1 MPTVVHRFARF
12 AVVGAIATA
21 THAAVFTIAIEI
33 FHIEPVTA
41 NALAFIIAMLTG
53 YALNRR
59 WTFGKNGTAHARLW
73 RYAVAALLVLAL
85 NSAIMYAVVHIADWS
100 AYVGLLLSILL
111 APPVSFA
118 LNQYWVF
125 AHDRNGSPQ

>member
-1 MPTVVHRFARF
+1 MPSVLHRFARF

-21 THAAVFTIAIEI
+21 IHAAVFTIAIE
-33 FHIEPVTA
+33 FVDIEPVTA
-41 NALAFIIAMLTG
+41 NALAFVVALLTG

-59 WTFGKNGTAHARLW
+59 WTFVAHGAEHARLW
-73 RYAVAALLVLAL
+73 RYAIAALVVLAL
-85 NSAIMYAVVHIADWS
+85 NSAIMFAVVHVAHWS
-100 AYVGLLLSILL
+100 PYIGLAVSIVL

-125 AHDRNGSPQ
+125 RPRARQT

>member
-1 MPTVVHRFARF
+1 MPSVLHRFARF

-21 THAAVFTIAIEI
+21 IHAAVFTIAIE
-33 FHIEPVTA
+33 FVQMEAVAA
-41 NALAFIIAMLTG
+41 NALAFVVALLTG

-59 WTFGKNGTAHARLW
+59 WTFVAHGAEHARLW
-73 RYAVAALLVLAL
+73 RYAIAALVVLAL
-85 NSAIMYAVVHIADWS
+85 NSTIMFAVVHVAHWS
-100 AYVGLLLSILL
+100 PYVGLAVSIVL

-125 AHDRNGSPQ
+125 RRR

>member
-1 MPTVVHRFARF
+1 MPSVLHRFARF

-21 THAAVFTIAIEI
+21 IHAAVFTIAIE
-33 FHIEPVTA
+33 FAQMEAVAA
-41 NALAFIIAMLTG
+41 NALAFVVALLTG

-59 WTFGKNGTAHARLW
+59 WTFVAHGAEHARLW
-73 RYAVAALLVLAL
+73 RYAIAALVVLGL
-85 NSAIMYAVVHIADWS
+85 NSTIMFAVVHVAHWS
-100 AYVGLLLSILL
+100 PYVGLALSIVL

-125 AHDRNGSPQ
+125 RRR